1 MKISAFYENIRTGAE
16 FCGVT
21 MTEAVTMLRDSGL
34 TGLYISLDSLKA
46 SLPEIRAVLENTG
59 VFVAGLHA
67 WIDLDT
73 NPDGYRELIDAACN
87 NGTDNVLIVPTCS
100 GNHDNNLTEILLA
113 GVKAAV
119 EYGESRGI
127 TVCMED
133 MDRLN
138 SPYNSVAGLDQFL
151 SNIPGLFC
159 CFDTGNFIMHQED
172 ELEAFRYFQ
181 SKISMMHLKD
191 RAKEPEHPDDV
202 GRIIADGT
210 VRYPCPVGSGFIQI
224 KQILDIANGL
234 PVIVELYDYSPEHML
249 EGIRKSIK
257 WLNIV

>member
-46 SLPEIRAVLENTG
+46 FLPEIRAVLENTG

-172 ELEAFRYFQ
+172 ELE
-181 SKISMMHLKD
+181 
-191 RAKEPEHPDDV
+191 
-202 GRIIADGT
+202 
-210 VRYPCPVGSGFIQI
+210 
-224 KQILDIANGL
+224 
-234 PVIVELYDYSPEHML
+234 
-249 EGIRKSIK
+249 
-257 WLNIV
+257 